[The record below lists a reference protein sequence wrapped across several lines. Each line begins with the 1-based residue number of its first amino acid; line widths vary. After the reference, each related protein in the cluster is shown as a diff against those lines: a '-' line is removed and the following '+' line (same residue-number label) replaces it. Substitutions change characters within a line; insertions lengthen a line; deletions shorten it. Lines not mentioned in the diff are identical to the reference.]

1 MLDGKTSK
9 AWLLDISGGEKKIEL
24 WRVDADDNDND
35 LVQTCYI
42 DLEEKVELHMFGS
55 HVA

>member
-9 AWLLDISGGEKKIEL
+9 AWLLDISEGEKKIKL
-24 WRVDADDNDND
+24 WSVDADDSDKD

-42 DLEEKVELHMFGS
+42 DLEERVELPMFGS